1 MAENPPPAPGASG
14 GEPSAPPDGSG
25 TELILFLSFL
35 KIAAVT
41 VGGGYAILAAAREEF
56 TCRRRWLSEDEF
68 TEMVTVVVT
77 VPGLIAVNAA
87 IYLGWKLRRLPGAL
101 AAAFG
106 ALLPSVT
113 VIMLIAAGVL
123 GLLYRDA
130 IATWVLV
137 LVGAAIALF
146 GLFMLIMLAVA
157 QRGPRKIVLDVVLS
171 VSTMIVGVLI
181 ALLVLPA
188 VGNAVNQLCYYLFG
202 ALAIAIGAVELVMY

>member
-1 MAENPPPAPGASG
+1 MAENTSPAPV
-14 GEPSAPPDGSG
+14 PSNGTPSSPPDGSRA
-25 TELILFLSFL
+25 ELILFLAFL

-56 TCRRRWLSEDEF
+56 TVRRGWLTEEEF

-113 VIMLIAAGVL
+113 VIMLIAAGLSSLTDFLTTPWVQGAFKGIL
-123 GLLYRDA
+123 CGIIAMIGLTAFKMGKNNLKTVFDWTVA
-130 IATWVLV
+130 LLCLAGIAAWHWNPALLV
-137 LVGAAIALF
+137 AAAIAA
-146 GLFMLIMLAVA
+146 GVIC
-157 QRGPRKIVLDVVLS
+157 VLVRRRF
-171 VSTMIVGVLI
+171 
-181 ALLVLPA
+181 A
-188 VGNAVNQLCYYLFG
+188 
-202 ALAIAIGAVELVMY
+202 

>member
-1 MAENPPPAPGASG
+1 MAGNTPSLPPASG
-14 GEPSAPPDGSG
+14 GPPPGPPDGSRA
-25 TELILFLSFL
+25 ELILFLSFL

-56 TCRRRWLSEDEF
+56 TVRRRWLSEEEF

-113 VIMLIAAGVL
+113 VIMLIAAGLSSLTDLLTAPWVQGAFKGIL
-123 GLLYRDA
+123 CGIIAMIGLTAFKMGKNNLKSVFDWTVA
-130 IATWVLV
+130 LICLAGIAAWHWNPALLV
-137 LVGAAIALF
+137 AAAIAAGVTKVL
-146 GLFMLIMLAVA
+146 V
-157 QRGPRKIVLDVVLS
+157 QRSLS
-171 VSTMIVGVLI
+171 
-181 ALLVLPA
+181 
-188 VGNAVNQLCYYLFG
+188 
-202 ALAIAIGAVELVMY
+202 

>member
-1 MAENPPPAPGASG
+1 MAENTPPAPVPSNETPPVPPG
-14 GEPSAPPDGSG
+14 GSRA
-25 TELILFLSFL
+25 ELILFLSFL

-56 TCRRRWLSEDEF
+56 TVRRRWLSEEEF

-113 VIMLIAAGVL
+113 VIMLIAAGLSSLTDFLAAPWVQGAFKGIL
-123 GLLYRDA
+123 CGIIAMIGLTAFKMGKNNLKTVFDWTVA
-130 IATWVLV
+130 LLCLAGIAAWHWNPALLV
-137 LVGAAIALF
+137 AAAIAA
-146 GLFMLIMLAVA
+146 GVIC
-157 QRGPRKIVLDVVLS
+157 VLVRRRF
-171 VSTMIVGVLI
+171 
-181 ALLVLPA
+181 A
-188 VGNAVNQLCYYLFG
+188 
-202 ALAIAIGAVELVMY
+202 

>member
-1 MAENPPPAPGASG
+1 MAGNTHQASAASG
-14 GEPSAPPDGSG
+14 GEPSVPPDGSRA
-25 TELILFLSFL
+25 ELILFLSFL

-56 TCRRRWLSEDEF
+56 TVRRHWLSEDEF

-113 VIMLIAAGVL
+113 VIMLIAAGLSSLTDFLNSPWVQGAFKGIL
-123 GLLYRDA
+123 CGIIAMIGLTAFRMGKNNLKTVFDWVVA
-130 IATWVLV
+130 LLCLAGIAAWHWNPALLV
-137 LVGAAIALF
+137 AAAIAA
-146 GLFMLIMLAVA
+146 GMI
-157 QRGPRKIVLDVVLS
+157 KVLVCRRSLS
-171 VSTMIVGVLI
+171 
-181 ALLVLPA
+181 
-188 VGNAVNQLCYYLFG
+188 
-202 ALAIAIGAVELVMY
+202 

>member
-1 MAENPPPAPGASG
+1 MANSKSDSNSTSSRKKSAKSSASQAKSFNPSTVRLLGAVLMFIGLMLCVMLNSMM
-14 GEPSAPPDGSG
+14 D
-25 TELILFLSFL
+25 LF
-35 KIAAVT
+35 VT
-41 VGGGYAILAAAREEF
+41 VA
-56 TCRRRWLSEDEF
+56 
-68 TEMVTVVVT
+68 
-77 VPGLIAVNAA
+77 
-87 IYLGWKLRRLPGAL
+87 AL
-101 AAAFG
+101 AALVVGFYLTVSGMRVLLSRNAKRTKQTG
-106 ALLPSVT
+106 ALWLIMG
-113 VIMLIAAGVL
+113 IMLIAAGVL